1 MSVLNYSHIVVTKN
15 MDNYEQNLKQRL
27 PINSIKMIKNPD
39 INKTNFKIEQAN
51 EVIKEANISTKDFK
65 YIVLSAQ
72 KYEIQAQNSILK
84 ILEEPPKNI
93 VFIIITNLKTA
104 LLPTV
109 LSRLPVVY
117 DKTKQN
123 KTNIKQ
129 NIHRMDIQQIYS
141 FLEKNRRATKEQAK
155 EVITNSLFEIKSD
168 LMYQTNSLLDIFEK
182 SLKLL
187 ELNSRPIN
195 ILTLFCLSL
204 FMEKKSASI

>member
-1 MSVLNYSHIVVTKN
+1 LSVLNYSHIIVTKN
-15 MDNYEQNLKQRL
+15 MGKYEQNLKQRL
-27 PINSIKMIKNPD
+27 PINSIKMIKNSD

-141 FLEKNRRATKEQAK
+141 FLEKNKRATKEQAK

>member
-1 MSVLNYSHIVVTKN
+1 MGK
-15 MDNYEQNLKQRL
+15 YEQNLKQRL
-27 PINSIKMIKNPD
+27 PINSIKMIKNSD

-141 FLEKNRRATKEQAK
+141 FLEKNKRATKEQAK

>member
-1 MSVLNYSHIVVTKN
+1 